1 MALVVLIQNR
11 VFGVFRQARI
21 AEGFLD
27 ALGTRCPDA
36 PVNREGLSQAIQS
49 FVGVAVLE
57 AGAAGSFQGARLL
70 EGRAKVAGD
79 G

>member
-1 MALVVLIQNR
+1 

-27 ALGTRCPDA
+27 TLGTRCPDA
-36 PVNREGLSQAIQS
+36 LVNREGPTQAIQA
-49 FVGVAVLE
+49 FVVVAVLE

-70 EGRAKVAGD
+70 EGRAEVAGD